1 MIPISILVLA
11 FFFKQDVPHI
21 CDLPSSKSL
30 SMVENF
36 PNQDRLFYNN
46 IISSYEN
53 SILKNRDPAI
63 ILMVSDK
70 NTKKS
75 FKCVSRKLLKILNDA
90 VNLCYKRIDTNS
102 LVVDTKNLINLNSE
116 TAKSILDKDIVEIIE
131 KSKSR
136 IVLVDDVL
144 NIPPESMLI
153 FHGFGDDES
162 NARYKGIIILLT
174 VEIDEI
180 FYDEEMNVKRL
191 TAIVDKYLSQ
201 KWSNFIDYDQLR
213 PLFARIMNNV
223 VFVKNEIDCA

>member
-1 MIPISILVLA
+1 MIPISMLVL
-11 FFFKQDVPHI
+11 FFFVNQNTPQQ
-21 CDLPSSKSL
+21 CELPSSKTLSL
-30 SMVENF
+30 IEVF
-36 PNQDRLFYNN
+36 PNQDRLFFSN

-70 NTKKS
+70 NTRKS
-75 FKCVSRKLLKILNDA
+75 LKCVSRKLLEVLNHA
-90 VNLCYKRIDTNS
+90 ANQCYKRVDTNS
-102 LVVDTKNLINLNSE
+102 LVVSTKNLIDLNAE
-116 TAKSILDKDIVEIIE
+116 TAKSILDKALVEIID
-131 KSKSR
+131 KYKSR
-136 IVLVDDVL
+136 FVLVDDVL

-162 NARYKGIIILLT
+162 NSRFKGIIILLT
-174 VEIDEI
+174 LDIDEF

-191 TAIVDKYLSQ
+191 TGIVDKYLSQ

-223 VFVKNEIDCA
+223 VFVKNEIDCV